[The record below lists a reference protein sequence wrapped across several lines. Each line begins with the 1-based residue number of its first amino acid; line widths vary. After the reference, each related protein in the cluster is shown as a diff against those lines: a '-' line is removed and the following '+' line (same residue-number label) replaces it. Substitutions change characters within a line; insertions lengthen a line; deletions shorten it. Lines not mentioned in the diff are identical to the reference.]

1 MLHLYHMRCMALGTR
16 GLCINQEGVVYVII
30 NDVRDNIVRVVGKK
44 LNFWTFARGSGSPA
58 GRRPF

>member
-1 MLHLYHMRCMALGTR
+1 MALGAR